1 MPFITETVEETISD
15 LKTQTDDLVNTGD
28 KSDVVFVILIVVV
41 LWAFS
46 RFTAIILK
54 SVGAIIVALG
64 LYTLFLT

>member
-1 MPFITETVEETISD
+1 MPFITETVEETIGEI
-15 LKTQTDDLVNTGD
+15 KTHTDDLVNTGD